1 MKRLLI
7 LLLMFAWLPTIAQI
21 TAQPSRLIIQPSQKV
36 IDDSIASRNSKSWR
50 AIKTSTAENHA
61 PINVFIDSVKFSEN
75 ILTYIGPNA
84 INSIDVNKDSKY
96 PNGVIWIKLKDHA
109 ILEKLLTDKWLS
121 LSDIAKENLESS
133 ERNKP
138 VLYLLND
145 KLLTDTTGIRIPSL
159 CVSKVMVTKA
169 SETNYFKTVLPNV
182 LLMMITTTTFPKPDP
197 AQIRLRGNES
207 K

>member
-7 LLLMFAWLPTIAQI
+7 LLLIFASLPSMAQI
-21 TAQPSRLIIQPSQKV
+21 TVQPSKLIIQTSKKV
-36 IDDSIASRNSKSWR
+36 IDDSIASSNSKSWR
-50 AIKTSTAENHA
+50 AIKTSTAESHA
-61 PINVFIDSVKFSEN
+61 PFDVVIDSVKFSEN

-84 INSIDVNKDSKY
+84 ISSLDVNKDSKY

-109 ILEKLLTDKWLS
+109 ILEKLLNDKWLS
-121 LSDIAKENLESS
+121 LSDIAKENLESI

-138 VLYLLND
+138 VLYLLNG

-159 CVSKVMVTKA
+159 CLGKILVTKA
-169 SETNYFKTVLPNV
+169 SETNYLKTVLPNV
-182 LLMMITTTTFPKPDP
+182 LIMMITTTTFPKPDP
-197 AQIRLRGNES
+197 VRLRGNES